1 MMRVKSIIIWSLFP
15 VLMFAGNKIESTY
28 TSIESKDC
36 TTLSTNTFGGAFA
49 CEAYGN
55 INVEVVEEDLRQS
68 ITLIRNKKRYPL
80 EMWTSVSSSFSFLG
94 NKIEWRFP
102 KKEKNQPIAMI
113 TRYNVSIGE
122 YLEQTNSYLAVVKI
136 TNNEMCVVGKV
147 KPQREQNILARE
159 MADKAQSL
167 TCVLKEKK

>member
-1 MMRVKSIIIWSLFP
+1 MRVKNVILWSLFP
-15 VLMFAGNKIESTY
+15 IVLFAEDTFQSTY
-28 TSIESKDC
+28 TSIDNKDC
-36 TTLSTNTFGGAFA
+36 TTLSSTNFGGSFS

-55 INVEVVEEDLRQS
+55 IKVEVVEEDLRQS

-80 EMWTSVSSSFSFLG
+80 ELWSSVSSSFSFLG
-94 NKIEWRFP
+94 NKIEWRFS
-102 KKEKNQPIAMI
+102 KKSKSKPTAMI
-113 TRYNVSIGE
+113 TRYNVSVGE

-159 MADKAQSL
+159 MADKAESL
-167 TCVLKEKK
+167 TCVLKQDK